1 MEMQKFFDEVKNLH
15 AVIQDWMTGSVPK
28 TEAAFSLFRNALDTE
43 FVIIHPT
50 GVAERYEEILKSFW
64 SAHGIQ
70 DKNFVI
76 EIQNLN
82 HRITF
87 DNFSL
92 VTYEEWQ
99 FGTAPT
105 ARFSS
110 VLFKNTKKDNRV
122 RWIHLHETWMEVKY
136 ENTTTG

>member
-1 MEMQKFFDEVKNLH
+1 MEMQMFFDEVIELH
-15 AVIQDWMTGSVPK
+15 GIIQDWMAGTVPK
-28 TEAAFSLFRNALDTE
+28 TEAAFSWFRNALDAE

-50 GVAERYEEILKSFW
+50 GVAECYEELLKSFW

-70 DKNFVI
+70 DENFVI
-76 EIQNLN
+76 EIRNLN

-87 DNFSL
+87 ENFSL

-105 ARFSS
+105 ARFST
-110 VLFKNTKKDNRV
+110 VLFKRTEKDSRV
-122 RWIHLHETWMEVKY
+122 RWLHLHETWMEV
-136 ENTTTG
+136 